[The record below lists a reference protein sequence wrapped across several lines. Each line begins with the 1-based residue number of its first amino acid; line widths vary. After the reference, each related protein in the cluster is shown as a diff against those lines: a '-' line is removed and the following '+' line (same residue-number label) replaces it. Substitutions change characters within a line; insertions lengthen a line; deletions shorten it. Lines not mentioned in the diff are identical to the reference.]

1 MMKITNKKALL
12 NYEILE
18 RLEAGIVLT
27 GAEAKSI
34 REGRCNL
41 GDSFVKIVSAELWLV
56 NADIPQYKYDGSTTY
71 DSTRSRKLLVSKKD
85 LVYLNN
91 KMKQGN
97 LTLIPLSVYSK
108 GSIFKVEISLA
119 RGKKRYEKKIAEK
132 KRDLEREL
140 HLEKRKYM
148 I

>member
-1 MMKITNKKALL
+1 MKITNKKAYFD
-12 NYEILE
+12 YEILE

-27 GAEAKSI
+27 GAEVKSV
-34 REGRCNL
+34 RDGRCNL
-41 GDSFVKIVSAELWLV
+41 SDAFVKVISRELWLV
-56 NADIPQYKYDGSTTY
+56 NADIPKYKYDGSSMY
-71 DSTRSRKLLVSKKD
+71 DSTRSRKLLISKRE
-85 LVYLNN
+85 LLYLEN

-97 LTLIPLSVYSK
+97 LTLIPLSIYTK
-108 GSIFKVEISLA
+108 GPRLKVEISLA
-119 RGKKRYEKKIAEK
+119 KGKKKYEKKLEEK